1 MKAAAPLT
9 AGEFELMEILW
20 LLGDA
25 SVKQV
30 WERVERE
37 RDLAYTTVMTVLDK
51 MHRKGLVHQRKQG
64 KAFFYSPALGREAAL
79 ASLLQD
85 VVTTYFAGSR
95 AALAGFVAEWA
106 ATGAPPAP
114 ARTPKPTEPPK
125 PAVTAAADTTTVPVD
140 EIDEFLL

>member
-1 MKAAAPLT
+1 MKAAAPPT

-20 LLGDA
+20 LLGEA

-30 WERVERE
+30 WERVDRE

-64 KAFFYSPALGREAAL
+64 KAFFYRPAVGREAAL

-85 VVTTYFAGSR
+85 LVDTYFDGSR
-95 AALAGFVAEWA
+95 AGLAAFVAEWA

-114 ARTPKPTEPPK
+114 ARPPQ
-125 PAVTAAADTTTVPVD
+125 PAQASSPPAATRAETSDQPADEMD
-140 EIDEFLL
+140 ESLL